1 MALLLL
7 ILTFF
12 ILLRGFGA
20 SSLIFTIFNVF
31 SNGSRQNFAE
41 MRRDEKLRTQIET
54 SRESEYF
61 LGCTSRQVENLS
73 TFLDANR
80 DNSRFSTSWKFRDET
95 GTRWDSRKKKSR
107 NRDETILDPPLNFPA
122 ILILRN
128 AKFSWFQKVKN
139 SHCNNFE
146 GFGFWFLGKK
156 FTLENVKTSQKFKIR
171 SCSNGKN
178 GSTWGFKM
186 TNIDLR

>member
-107 NRDETILDPPLNFPA
+107 NRDETILDPPLIIMTFLLPKIGNFERL
-122 ILILRN
+122 LISEHIHLYQVSQLQKIDQTLLYWNYLRN
-128 AKFSWFQKVKN
+128 LAQN
-139 SHCNNFE
+139 CP
-146 GFGFWFLGKK
+146 
-156 FTLENVKTSQKFKIR
+156 KIQ
-171 SCSNGKN
+171 N
-178 GSTWGFKM
+178 
-186 TNIDLR
+186 

>member
-80 DNSRFSTSWKFRDET
+80 DNSRFSTS
-95 GTRWDSRKKKSR
+95 
-107 NRDETILDPPLNFPA
+107 
-122 ILILRN
+122 
-128 AKFSWFQKVKN
+128 
-139 SHCNNFE
+139 
-146 GFGFWFLGKK
+146 
-156 FTLENVKTSQKFKIR
+156 
-171 SCSNGKN
+171 
-178 GSTWGFKM
+178 
-186 TNIDLR
+186 